1 MRLRKKLL
9 VGFVATALTTI
20 TSYGAP
26 LNTYERDVESENGV
40 VAAAKPEASK
50 VGIEIL
56 KKGGNAVDAAVATAF
71 AVGVLEPNASGIGGG
86 GFMLIKPAHGE
97 SVIIDF
103 REEAPGKATPDM
115 YTLDENGKAIN
126 NEATVGGKAVG
137 VPGETTGL
145 LTALKKYGTMSRRE
159 VMQPA
164 IDFAYNGI
172 PVTLNLSSII
182 SDNYD
187 KISKYPETAKI
198 YLNDGL
204 PYEVGDKIK
213 NVDYG
218 KTLEKI
224 ADNGASAFYRGEI
237 AEKIANEVQ
246 KQGGIITTEDLKN
259 YFVKM
264 RKPIEGEYRG
274 YKIVSTPPPSSGGTH
289 VIELLNM
296 M

>member
-1 MRLRKKLL
+1 MILKKRLL
-9 VGFVATALTTI
+9 VGIVSVMTTL
-20 TSYGAP
+20 TSYGTP
-26 LNTYERDVESENGV
+26 LNTYERDFEAKNGV

-50 VGIEIL
+50 VGVEIL
-56 KKGGNAVDAAVATAF
+56 KKGGNAVDAAVAAAF

-126 NEATVGGKAVG
+126 HESTVGGKAVG

-172 PVTLNLSSII
+172 PVTVNLATII
-182 SDNYD
+182 SDNYE
-187 KISKYPETAKI
+187 KISKYPATAKI

-213 NVDYG
+213 NIDYG

-224 ADNGASAFYRGEI
+224 ADKGASAFYRGE
-237 AEKIANEVQ
+237 
-246 KQGGIITTEDLKN
+246 
-259 YFVKM
+259 
-264 RKPIEGEYRG
+264 
-274 YKIVSTPPPSSGGTH
+274 
-289 VIELLNM
+289 
-296 M
+296 